1 MSIEWEETQEEM
13 MGDDNIF
20 YMDCL
25 NTQSAGCPKLSS
37 RHNKTQ
43 SLTAEN

>member
-1 MSIEWEETQEEM
+1 

-20 YMDCL
+20 TWREIEISFYMDCL
-25 NTQSAGCPKLSS
+25 DTQSAGCSKLSS